1 METFPCPQKVL
12 NLLNNFDNLQ
22 NLQQRNGMSFM
33 IKIQIMVKEI
43 KIVHLRQKL
52 SNHVFAIIQIK
63 ILPIVL
69 HYITATNG
77 NQNANVK
84 FKNCDPF
91 TKCITH
97 INDEHM
103 DEAKN
108 LDITMSLYKLIEYS
122 GSLKMTN
129 HLYLMYLYLNPDNV
143 ATDNHHHHLNT
154 NQVFSENQ
162 LLMEY

>member
-12 NLLNNFDNLQ
+12 NLLNDFDNLQ

-43 KIVHLRQKL
+43 KIVHLRQ
-52 SNHVFAIIQIK
+52 NVFAIIQIK
-63 ILPIVL
+63 ILPIIL

-77 NQNANVK
+77 NENANVE

-103 DEAKN
+103 N
-108 LDITMSLYKLIEYS
+108 TLQCLC
-122 GSLKMTN
+122 TN
-129 HLYLMYLYLNPDNV
+129 
-143 ATDNHHHHLNT
+143 
-154 NQVFSENQ
+154 
-162 LLMEY
+162 

>member
-12 NLLNNFDNLQ
+12 NLLNDFDSLQ

-33 IKIQIMVKEI
+33 IEIQIMVKEI

-63 ILPIVL
+63 IFPIVL
-69 HYITATNG
+69 YYVTATNG
-77 NQNANVK
+77 NENANVE

-97 INDEHM
+97 KNDEHM

-108 LDITMSLYKLIEYS
+108 LDITMPLYKLIEYS
-122 GSLKMTN
+122 DNSSGSLWQFKN
-129 HLYLMYLYLNPDNV
+129 DKSLVLNVLVIKSWQCCNR
-143 ATDNHHHHLNT
+143 
-154 NQVFSENQ
+154 
-162 LLMEY
+162 